1 MFDHSDFF
9 LKPLNALQRQY
20 EALRAFY
27 VEKKSAREVSGDFG
41 FTQPYFNKL
50 RYLFHQSLTKGQ
62 TPVFFAQNRPGP
74 RESPQKPRIKERIVE
89 LRKKNYSILDIK
101 ATLNSQGVSIGLSQ
115 IDRLLKAEGFSR
127 LPRRSKGE
135 REKIGQPRKFES
147 PKAERLD
154 FNQLPQKTFT
164 TRYGGAFLFLPFI
177 KEINL
182 PEIVEKAEF
191 PQTSRLSNFNYIMSF
206 LFLKLIAKERLSHV
220 NHLSLDAGAGLFA
233 SLSVLPKSSSL
244 SSYAYNTTREMDRL
258 FLKELFVATQKIA
271 PFSGDVNL
279 DFTAIPHWGDQSVL
293 EKNWLG
299 KRRVALKSVLALV
312 AQDPDTGILPYSNAE
327 VRHHTKNDEVLH
339 FVDFWRETSQEP
351 LKCLIFDSKFTT
363 YENLS
368 KLNSGGVKFITLR
381 RRGKKLVSQV
391 AQIPSSP
398 WQIIKM
404 DNLKRKYRRLR
415 VCDSKIYLPGYR
427 GKIRQLIITNN
438 GREKPAFIITNELA
452 MATKD
457 IVWKYARRWLV
468 EKSISEQIYFFH
480 LNMVSSSIVVKV
492 DFDLT
497 MTVLANTL
505 YRLLA
510 SKLVGFEKSSAKT
523 LFSNFID
530 NVADVQIAHPKI
542 KIILRKKAH
551 NPIIFGAELF
561 NQEIPIPW
569 YGDYLVCFDCQ
580 NTT

>member
-1 MFDHSDFF
+1 MD
-9 LKPLNALQRQY
+9 
-20 EALRAFY
+20 
-27 VEKKSAREVSGDFG
+27 KKSAREVSSNFG
-41 FTQPYFNKL
+41 FTQSYFNKL
-50 RYLFHQSLTKGQ
+50 CCLFHRRLTKGQ
-62 TPVFFAQNRPGP
+62 IPVFFAQNRPGP
-74 RESPQKPRIKERIVE
+74 RENPRKPKIKERIVE
-89 LRKKNYSILDIK
+89 LRRKNYSILNIK
-101 ATLNSQGVSIGLSQ
+101 AILNSQGISIGLSQ

-127 LPRRSKGE
+127 LPRRTKGE
-135 REKIGQPRKFES
+135 RKKIGEPKKFES

-164 TRYGGAFLFLPFI
+164 TCYGGVFLFLPFI
-177 KEINL
+177 KGINL
-182 PEIVEKAEF
+182 PEIVEKAGF
-191 PQTSRLSNFNYIMSF
+191 PQTSQLSSFNYIMSF

-233 SLSVLPKSSSL
+233 GLGVLPKSSSL

-258 FLKELFVATQKIA
+258 FLKELFIAIQKIV

-279 DFTAIPHWGDQSVL
+279 DFTAIPHWGNQSVL

-299 KRRVALKSVLALV
+299 KRRVALKSILALV

-327 VRHHTKNDEVLH
+327 IRHQTKSDEVLH

-351 LKCLIFDSKFTT
+351 LKCPIFDSKFTT

-368 KLNSGGVKFITLR
+368 KLNMSGIKFITLR
-381 RRGKKLVSQV
+381 RRGKKLVNQV
-391 AQIPSSP
+391 TQIPSSS
-398 WQIIKM
+398 WQTVKM
-404 DNLKRKYRRLR
+404 DNLKRKYRRLK
-415 VCDSKIYLPGYR
+415 VCHSKIHLQGYK

-438 GREKPAFIITNELA
+438 GREEPAFIITNELV
-452 MATKD
+452 MATQD

-510 SKLVGFEKSSAKT
+510 NKLVGFEKSSAKT
-523 LFSNFID
+523 LFGNFID
-530 NVADVQIAHPKI
+530 NVADIQIAYPKI
-542 KIILRKKAH
+542 KISLRKKAH
-551 NPIIFGAELF
+551 NPIIFGPEIF
-561 NQEIPIPW
+561 NREIPIAW
-569 YGDYLVCFDCQ
+569 YGDYLLCFDCQ